1 MPTAP
6 KKKSASKAK
15 SAPPTKPAPKTKPK
29 AQAKPARPA
38 AAAKAPPP
46 DATASAAPRP
56 APVAYPLPHF
66 APDELSST
74 APFPSAG
81 LIQSIHNPHAS
92 EDTPTDVFRTL
103 IQRHLVSTLAR
114 HPGSATPRDWWVATA
129 LAVRDTIHERM
140 IATQAVH
147 NAQNVRRIYYF
158 SLEYLMGRLFGNNL
172 LATGLLD
179 TAKVALES
187 LGQDFDR
194 IRESE
199 VDMGLGNGGL
209 GRLAACFLD
218 SLATLDYPALGYG
231 IYYEFGLFKQ
241 AFQHGNQVEA
251 PDNWII
257 FGSPWEVVR
266 PEYTQEVRIFGR
278 VENVFDD
285 RGNYRPRWVG
295 TKTILGVPHDIP
307 IAGFGT
313 KTVNLLRLWASKS
326 TEDFDLAAFNSGGY
340 VEAVREKAVGE
351 TVSKVLYPNDKTEN
365 GKELRLV
372 QQYFF
377 VACSLRDLIRRHFR
391 SPGNGWANF
400 SDKVAVQLNDTHP
413 AIAVVELMRILTDEE
428 HLVWDDAWA
437 IVSKTF
443 AYTNHT
449 LLPEALEKWGVGLFE
464 RVLPRH
470 LQLIYDIN
478 THLMVAVE
486 AKWPG
491 DNDKKRICSLI
502 EENGHKMVRM
512 ANLAVAGS
520 HAVNGVAALHTALLK
535 KDLFPEF
542 DALYPGKFQNKTNGI
557 TPRRWLLKSNLRLS
571 SLITQKLGGEA
582 WVRDLDLLRGLEAFA
597 DDPAFQ
603 REFMSIKRANK
614 VELAAIIQ
622 EQCGVEVSPD
632 ALFDVQIKRLHEY
645 KRQHLNLLHILALYR
660 RLLQNPTLDL
670 VPRVFVFG
678 AKAAPG
684 YDLAKNII
692 RAINVIGAHINAD
705 ARIGGKL
712 KVVFL
717 PNYRV
722 SLAEK
727 IIPAADLS
735 EQISTAGKEA
745 SGTGNMKLMANGS
758 LTIGT
763 LDGANVEIREE
774 VGDDNIFIFGLTVD
788 EVEALWAKGYK
799 PWDYYHADEELRAV
813 VDWLGSDYFTP
824 GEQGAFSHVHGS
836 LLHGGD
842 PYLLLADFRSYSEA
856 QARVDAAYRDQS
868 KWAKMAILNTARV
881 GKFSSDRTIRE
892 YARQIWNLTP
902 VPVP

>member
-1 MPTAP
+1 MSSVTKP
-6 KKKSASKAK
+6 
-15 SAPPTKPAPKTKPK
+15 SAPRDPST
-29 AQAKPARPA
+29 PA
-38 AAAKAPPP
+38 AAA
-46 DATASAAPRP
+46 AANSRP
-56 APVAYPLPHF
+56 VTGP
-66 APDELSST
+66 SST
-74 APFPSAG
+74 APFESMDTLRA
-81 LIQSIHNPHAS
+81 IHHCNATNDSPEEVMRS
-92 EDTPTDVFRTL
+92 L

-114 HPGSATPRDWWVATA
+114 HTGSATPRDWCVATVLA
-129 LAVRDTIHERM
+129 LRDTIHEQM

-172 LATGLLD
+172 IATGLYD
-179 TAKVALES
+179 TARTALAS
-187 LGQDFDR
+187 LGQDFET

-241 AFQHGNQVEA
+241 AFVNGHQVEH

-257 FGSPWEVVR
+257 FGDPWEIVR
-266 PEYTQEVRIFGR
+266 PEYTQQVRLYGR

-285 RGNYRPRWVG
+285 RGNYRPRWVD

-313 KTVNLLRLWASKS
+313 KTVNLLRLWASKA

-340 VEAVREKAVGE
+340 VEAVREKVIGE
-351 TVSKVLYPNDKTEN
+351 TVSKVLYPNDKSEA

-377 VACSLRDLIRRHFR
+377 VACSLRDILRRHFR
-391 SPGNGWANF
+391 TPGNTWDNF
-400 SDKVAVQLNDTHP
+400 ADKVAVQLNDTHP
-413 AIAVVELMRILTDEE
+413 AISIVELMRILLDEHYVGWE
-428 HLVWDDAWA
+428 AAWS
-437 IVSKTF
+437 IVTRTF

-449 LLPEALEKWGVGLFE
+449 LLPEALEKWGVALFE

-470 LQLIYDIN
+470 LQIIYDIN
-478 THLMVAVE
+478 AHLMQLLE

-491 DNDKKRICSLI
+491 DNEKKRVCSLI
-502 EENGHKMVRM
+502 EEHHGRMVRM
-512 ANLAVAGS
+512 ANLAVVGA

-535 KDLFPEF
+535 KQLFPEF

-557 TPRRWLLKSNLRLS
+557 TPRRWLLKSNPRLAA
-571 SLITQKLGGEA
+571 LINGKIGSGWA
-582 WVRDLDLLRGLEAFA
+582 RDLDELRGLEKYA
-597 DDPAFQ
+597 DDAVFQ
-603 REFMSIKRANK
+603 EEFMGIKRENK
-614 VELAAIIQ
+614 VDLASVIMA
-622 EQCGVEVSPD
+622 ECGVSVSPD

-645 KRQHLNLLHILALYR
+645 KRQHLNLLHIMALYR
-660 RLLQNPTLDL
+660 RMLQNPELDI
-670 VPRVFVFG
+670 VPRVFVFA

-692 RAINVIGAHINAD
+692 RAINLIGARINAD
-705 ARIGGKL
+705 ARLGGKL
-712 KVVFL
+712 KVAFL

-745 SGTGNMKLMANGS
+745 SGTGNMKLSLNGA

-763 LDGANVEIREE
+763 LDGANVEIKEE
-774 VGDDNIFIFGLTVD
+774 VGDENIFIFGMTVE
-788 EVEALWAKGYK
+788 EVDALREKGYN
-799 PWDYYHADEELRAV
+799 PWDYYHQDEELRAII
-813 VDWLGSDYFTP
+813 DWLGSDYFTP
-824 GEQGAFSHVHGS
+824 GEHGAFNLVHAS
-836 LLHGGD
+836 LMHGGD
-842 PYLLLADFRSYSEA
+842 PYMVLADFRSYSDT
-856 QARVDAAYRDQS
+856 QARIDLAYRDRA
-868 KWAKMAILNTARV
+868 KWARMAILNTARM

-892 YARQIWNLTP
+892 YASEIWKLTP
-902 VPVP
+902 VQVK

>member
-1 MPTAP
+1 M
-6 KKKSASKAK
+6 AK
-15 SAPPTKPAPKTKPK
+15 SAAKSKTTSPVP
-29 AQAKPARPA
+29 AKPSPVQPGRAHA
-38 AAAKAPPP
+38 DAPEVIFR
-46 DATASAAPRP
+46 S
-56 APVAYPLPHF
+56 
-66 APDELSST
+66 
-74 APFPSAG
+74 
-81 LIQSIHNPHAS
+81 LI
-92 EDTPTDVFRTL
+92 L
-103 IQRHLVSTLAR
+103 RHLTSTLAR
-114 HPGSATPRDWWVATA
+114 HPSTATPRDWWVATA
-129 LAVRDTIHERM
+129 LSVRDTIHERL

-147 NAQNVRRIYYF
+147 NEQNVRRLYYF

-172 LATGLLD
+172 LATGLLE
-179 TAKVALES
+179 TAEAALNG
-187 LGQDFDR
+187 LGQDFEK

-218 SLATLDYPALGYG
+218 SLATQDYPALGYG

-241 AFQHGNQVEA
+241 SFAEGHQLEA

-266 PEYTQEVRIFGR
+266 PEYTQEVRLFGR

-285 RGNYRPRWVG
+285 RGNYRPRWVD

-307 IAGFGT
+307 TAGFGT
-313 KTVNLLRLWASKS
+313 QTVNLLRLWASKS

-340 VEAVREKAVGE
+340 VDAVREKAVGE
-351 TVSKVLYPNDKTEN
+351 TISKVLYPNDKTEN

-377 VACSLRDLIRRHFR
+377 VACSLRDIIRRHFR
-391 SPGNGWANF
+391 SPGNSWENF
-400 SDKVAVQLNDTHP
+400 SAKVAVQLNDTHP
-413 AIAVVELMRILTDEE
+413 AIAIVELMRILGDEE
-428 HLVWDDAWA
+428 NFAWDRAWS
-437 IVSKTF
+437 IVNATF

-449 LLPEALEKWGVGLFE
+449 LLPEALERWSVPLFE

-470 LQLIYDIN
+470 LQIIYEIN
-478 THLMVAVE
+478 AQHMAAVE
-486 AKWPG
+486 IRWPG
-491 DNDKKRICSLI
+491 DDEKKRICSVI

-512 ANLAVAGS
+512 AHLSVVGS

-542 DALYPGKFQNKTNGI
+542 DALFPGKFQNKTNGV
-557 TPRRWLLKSNLRLS
+557 TPRRWLLKCNPRLAA
-571 SLITQKLGGEA
+571 LITRTLTGAAAAG
-582 WVRDLDLLRGLEAFA
+582 WPRNLDLLRGLEKSAGSA
-597 DDPAFQ
+597 AFQ
-603 REFMSIKRANK
+603 AEFMAIKRANK
-614 VELAAIIQ
+614 ADLAAVIKA
-622 EQCGVEVSPD
+622 ECGVEVSPD

-660 RLLQNPTLDL
+660 RLLQNPALDI
-670 VPRVFVFG
+670 VPRVFIFG

-684 YDLAKNII
+684 YDVAKNII
-692 RAINVIGAHINAD
+692 RAINTIGARVNAD
-705 ARIGGKL
+705 ERIVGKL

-727 IIPAADLS
+727 IIPAADVS

-745 SGTGNMKLMANGS
+745 SGTGNMKLMANGA

-763 LDGANVEIREE
+763 LDGANVEIEEE
-774 VGDDNIFIFGLTVD
+774 VGGDNIFIFGLTV
-788 EVEALWAKGYK
+788 EQVEALWAKGYN

-813 VDWLGSDYFTP
+813 IDWLGSDYWTP
-824 GEQGAFSHVHGS
+824 GETGAFAAVHDS
-836 LLHGGD
+836 LMRHGD
-842 PYLLLADFRSYSEA
+842 PFLVLADFRAYCDA
-856 QARVDAAYRDQS
+856 QARVDVAYRDKS
-868 KWAKMAILNTARV
+868 RWAKAAILNTARV

-892 YARQIWNLTP
+892 YADQIWKLP
-902 VPVP
+902 AVPVS